1 MADTTPT
8 SKPKENHAVPISREK
23 VRAMA
28 DFAGT
33 TIETVLER
41 LASLFTADLLKS
53 IAEELKAEQ
62 AASSKAALHE
72 ALGLGGE
79 PLRTQEIGN
88 ARRARGNGLTPDGG
102 IPTLPQTDQRGG
114 SSQG

>member
-1 MADTTPT
+1 MADTAPTP
-8 SKPKENHAVPISREK
+8 KPKENHAVPIPREK

-33 TIETVLER
+33 TIENVLER
-41 LASLFTADLLKS
+41 LAGVFTADLLKS

-72 ALGLGGE
+72 ALGLQ
-79 PLRTQEIGN
+79 T
-88 ARRARGNGLTPDGG
+88 ASLTKDVG
-102 IPTLPQTDQRGG
+102 IPIVPPRGAG
-114 SSQG
+114 